1 MTPTRSY
8 GDREGDNVLPKGP
21 AKKVTIYVNE
31 DTRYHSGPLWSA
43 VFNFLQHKRVA
54 GATVLRP
61 VLGFGAHHYRHGFQ
75 MEATMEHMPIRIEFV
90 DVEERV
96 NEVLPTL
103 YDMVQDGL
111 IEVQDTTV
119 VKDVMEE
126 HEVHEQRYHS
136 EIRGT
141 AKMMR
146 IFLGE
151 ADRWKNEPL
160 YEALVKQL
168 RTMDVAGATVYR
180 GVLGY
185 GLKGQTH
192 KAHLLRLHDDLP
204 MMISVVDKEE
214 KIAAAIEAI
223 APMLLDAL
231 IVLSDAE
238 IIRLIHS
245 LPPGDPPPAN

>member
-1 MTPTRSY
+1 
-8 GDREGDNVLPKGP
+8 
-21 AKKVTIYVNE
+21 
-31 DTRYHSGPLWSA
+31 
-43 VFNFLQHKRVA
+43 
-54 GATVLRP
+54 
-61 VLGFGAHHYRHGFQ
+61 
-75 MEATMEHMPIRIEFV
+75 
-90 DVEERV
+90 
-96 NEVLPTL
+96 
-103 YDMVQDGL
+103 
-111 IEVQDTTV
+111 
-119 VKDVMEE
+119 
-126 HEVHEQRYHS
+126 
-136 EIRGT
+136 
-141 AKMMR
+141 MR

>member
-1 MTPTRSY
+1 M
-8 GDREGDNVLPKGP
+8 LPKGP

-31 DTRYHSGPLWSA
+31 DTRHHSGPLWSA
-43 VFNFLQHKRVA
+43 IFNFLQHKRVA

-61 VLGFGAHHYRHGFQ
+61 IQGFGAHHYRHSLQ

-90 DVEERV
+90 DTEERV

-103 YDMVQDGL
+103 YDMVRDGL
-111 IEVQDTTV
+111 IEVQDTTI

-126 HEVHEQRYHS
+126 HASRELRQHS
-136 EIRGT
+136 EIRSA

-160 YEALVKQL
+160 YEALLKQL
-168 RTMDVAGATVYR
+168 RMMDVAGATVYR
-180 GVLGY
+180 GILGY
-185 GLKGQTH
+185 GLKGHTH
-192 KAHLLRLHDDLP
+192 KAHLLALHHDLP
-204 MMISVVDKEE
+204 VMISAVDKQE
-214 KIAAAIEAI
+214 KIEAVIEVI
-223 APMLLDAL
+223 APMLLDGL

-245 LPPGDPPPAN
+245 LPLAEPPPAN